1 MLNLPKK
8 ILEWKTSNPDPLIIP
23 VNITPFAVRYK
34 KIRNHLRQTATNNE
48 KVHSYV
54 IAKNPEHF
62 RINQI
67 QLQYLHLNQHSITLL
82 GINMHHSAYKR
93 KKNFH

>member
-1 MLNLPKK
+1 MENFKPRSFDHPGQYYTFCCSLQEN
-8 ILEWKTSNPDPLIIP
+8 TQS
-23 VNITPFAVRYK
+23 F
-34 KIRNHLRQTATNNE
+34 ATNNE

-93 KKNFH
+93 KKYTFINANIQVQVT